1 MAKAQPPKQPPA
13 KARSRE
19 RTGAAAPRPLYQQVK
34 VRILDQIH
42 RGQWRA
48 GSKIPSENQ
57 LVQELGVSRMTV
69 NRALRELAQEGYLQ
83 RVAGVG
89 SFVAEPP
96 RHASLIEI
104 RDIAEEIRS
113 QGSVHSADLFWS
125 QAEPVD
131 ETVAE
136 RLGLEVGDEGFHVT
150 IVHRRDELPIQ
161 LEDRWVNPAVVPDF
175 IDIDFGAIT
184 PAKHLLRSVRPDEME
199 HIVQAVVPDGAT
211 SELLAIPATEPCLRL
226 FRRTWN
232 AGRVVTWAVL
242 TYPASRYD
250 LSARYALG
258 DPGASAQLS
267 LLPGGYTRKP
277 VQ

>member
-1 MAKAQPPKQPPA
+1 MAKS
-13 KARSRE
+13 RSRE
-19 RTGAAAPRPLYQQVK
+19 STPATGPRPLYQQVK
-34 VRILDQIH
+34 VRILDQVH
-42 RGQWRA
+42 RGSWPP
-48 GSKIPSENQ
+48 GKKIPSENQ

-104 RDIAEEIRS
+104 RDIAEEIRA
-113 QGSVHSADLFWS
+113 QGSVHTSELLWS
-125 QAEPVD
+125 QAEPA
-131 ETVAE
+131 EPQVAE
-136 RLGLEVGDEGFHVT
+136 RLGVPQGSEVFHVT
-150 IVHRRDELPIQ
+150 LVHHRDDLPIQ
-161 LEDRWVNPAVVPDF
+161 LEDRWVNPQVVPDF
-175 IDIDFGAIT
+175 QEVDFGAIT
-184 PAKHLLRSVRPDEME
+184 PSRHLLRSIRPDEME
-199 HIVQAVVPDGAT
+199 HIVQAVQPDAAT

-226 FRRTWN
+226 LRRTWSR
-232 AGRVVTWAVL
+232 GKVVTWAVL